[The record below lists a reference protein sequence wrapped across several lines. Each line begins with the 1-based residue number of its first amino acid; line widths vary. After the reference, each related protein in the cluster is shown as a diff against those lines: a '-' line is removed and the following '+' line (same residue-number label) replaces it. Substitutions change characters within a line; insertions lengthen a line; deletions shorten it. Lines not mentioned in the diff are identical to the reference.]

1 MRTDEAS
8 NSAHL
13 ARDLDR
19 AAVSIG
25 SNSATDQPTPFDRAN
40 LSKLWEQHRRWVAA
54 ILLAYKPR
62 EIEVDDLLQDVAMSV
77 VRHGHEL
84 RDGQAFKPWLR
95 AIAINAARASARS
108 QKLRRHAR
116 LTTTNTDGTETTI
129 EPSDASHGA
138 DALQL
143 KELDAEARRI
153 LNLALDLPDGY
164 REPLLLKSL
173 RDMSYRQIGETM
185 GLPETTIE
193 TRIARARKM
202 LRELAT
208 GSKSSE
214 TPTIDKILKKARN
227 AGVMV

>member
-1 MRTDEAS
+1 MRTDE
-8 NSAHL
+8 
-13 ARDLDR
+13 
-19 AAVSIG
+19 G
-25 SNSATDQPTPFDRAN
+25 SNSADALRDIDRASPAIDTKSSSTPPFDRAR
-40 LSKLWEQHRRWVAA
+40 LTELWDQHRRWVAA

-62 EIEVDDLLQDVAMSV
+62 EVEVDDLLQEVAMSV

-116 LTTTNTDGTETTI
+116 LTTSRSDGTESTI
-129 EPSDASHGA
+129 EPSDVSHGA
-138 DALQL
+138 DAIHL

-173 RDMSYRQIGETM
+173 RDMTYRQIGETM

-202 LRELAT
+202 LRELA
-208 GSKSSE
+208 SNSQSVE
-214 TPTIDKILKKARN
+214 APTIEKLLKRARG
-227 AGVMV
+227 AGVLV